1 MAMPQD
7 FDFAPLGDLPDIGGF
22 GGAGG
27 MGGGDT
33 PKGEVVPLTKPQK
46 AAVVVRLMLAEGV
59 KISLRQLP
67 DDVQVALTE
76 EMTAMRTV
84 NHATIEAAVE
94 EFLAEMDA
102 IGLRFPQGLDS
113 ALGLVG
119 DAMTATAAARLR
131 NQAGIDFEGDPWDV
145 LQSIDSERLIPILE
159 RESTEVAAVIL
170 SKLKVSAAAELL
182 SKIPGPTARR
192 IAYAVSQ
199 IGAVDPAT
207 VRRIGVSLA
216 EELDARPVRAFD
228 DGPVARVGAILN
240 YSTAGTRDDVLAGLE
255 ETDKAFAEEVKKAI
269 FTFANIPGRVAPRDI
284 PRVMRDVDQDQ
295 LVIAL
300 AAATGK
306 DAEAGEFILANIS
319 QRMADN
325 IRAEADEKDGVA
337 AADAEAAMTAVVAV
351 IRQLEADGEIFLT
364 VEDE

>member
-1 MAMPQD
+1 MPE
-7 FDFAPLGDLPDIGGF
+7 DFALPPLADLPDIAGL
-22 GGAGG
+22 GGAASQSK
-27 MGGGDT
+27 GD
-33 PKGEVVPLTKPQK
+33 VVPLTKPQK
-46 AAVVVRLMLAEGV
+46 AAVVVRLLLAEGV
-59 KISLRQLP
+59 KVSLRQLP
-67 DDVQVALTE
+67 DDVQLALTE

-84 NHATIEAAVE
+84 NHATMEAAVE
-94 EFLAEMDA
+94 EFLSEIDA
-102 IGLRFPQGLDS
+102 IGLRFPQGLDG

-119 DAMTATAAARLR
+119 DSLTATAAARLR
-131 NQAGIDFEGDPWDV
+131 NQAGIDFEGDPWEV
-145 LQSIDSERLIPILE
+145 LQSIDGERLIPVLE

-170 SKLKVSAAAELL
+170 SKLKVSAAATLL
-182 SKIPGPTARR
+182 SKIPGAVARR

-216 EELDARPVRAFD
+216 EELDARPARAFD

-240 YSTAGTRDDVLAGLE
+240 CSTAGTRDDVLAGLE

-284 PRVMRDVDQDQ
+284 PRVMRDVDQEQ
-295 LVIAL
+295 LTVAL
-300 AAATGK
+300 AASTGK
-306 DAEAGEFILANIS
+306 DAEAAEFILANIS

-325 IRAEADEKDGVA
+325 IRAEADEKTGITQ
-337 AADAEAAMTAVVAV
+337 ADAEAAMTAIVGV
-351 IRQLEADGEIFLT
+351 IRQLESDGEIFLT